1 MSESTTTALEDTA
14 VGNTLAIL
22 AEEPV
27 TLATASNDQ
36 KEKIEELKRQLN
48 MSDSNDILFFGS
60 QAQEQLTTISD
71 NMLEG
76 VKNKELGTAG
86 ESLNEMVGVLRG
98 FNVAGLDPTEKP
110 GLLARLIAW
119 ITGRT
124 APVAQFIQQYE
135 EVRPQIDAVTDR
147 LESHKTTLLRDIVSL
162 DKLYEANLAYF
173 HDLELFIAAGE
184 SKLDECDTVLIPEL
198 VVKAESATDDML
210 KAQELRDLRAR
221 RDDLERRV
229 HDLRLTRQVAMQALP
244 SIRMVQE
251 NDKGLITKINTTLV
265 NTVPL
270 WRNQLAQAVSIYR
283 SQKVATDVKAATDLT
298 NELLEK
304 NSENLR
310 EANRQVRTEM
320 ERGVFDMDS
329 VRKAHANLLAS
340 IEESLVIADE
350 GKRRRAKAETELHRL
365 EGELRESLLAAKS
378 HGTTPTTEATDK
390 DA

>member
-1 MSESTTTALEDTA
+1 MTESTTTSDETL
-14 VGNTLAIL
+14 VGHTLAVL
-22 AEEPV
+22 ADEPLTVASASEEER
-27 TLATASNDQ
+27 AR
-36 KEKIEELKRQLN
+36 IEELQRQLN
-48 MSDSNDILFFGS
+48 MNDSNDILFFGS
-60 QAQEQLTTISD
+60 KAQEQLTKISD

-76 VKNKELGTAG
+76 VKNKDLGTAG
-86 ESLNEMVGVLRG
+86 DSLNEMVGVLRG
-98 FNVAGLDPTEKP
+98 FEVAGLDPDEKP
-110 GLLARLIAW
+110 GFFARILNW
-119 ITGRT
+119 LTGRA

-135 EVRPQIDAVTDR
+135 EVRPQIDAVTDK

-162 DKLYEANLAYF
+162 DKLYDANLEYF
-173 HDLELFIAAGE
+173 HTLELYIAAGE
-184 SKLDECDTVLIPEL
+184 AKLQECDQTLIPALERE
-198 VVKAESATDDML
+198 AEGDEML
-210 KAQELRDLRAR
+210 KAQELRDMRAR

-283 SQKVATDVKAATDLT
+283 SQKVATDVKAASDLT

-304 NSENLR
+304 NAENLR
-310 EANRQVRTEM
+310 TANRQVREEM

-340 IEESLVIADE
+340 IEESLQIADE
-350 GKRRRAKAETELHRL
+350 GKRRRAQAETELHRL
-365 EGELRESLLAAKS
+365 EGELRESLKAAS
-378 HGTTPTTEATDK
+378 AHGSSA
-390 DA
+390 DAGQGA

>member
-1 MSESTTTALEDTA
+1 MTDNTTMVEEEAI
-14 VGNTLAIL
+14 VGHTLDVL
-22 AEEPV
+22 ADEPI
-27 TLATASNDQ
+27 TLATASEEQ
-36 KEKIEELKRQLN
+36 RAKIDELRNQLN
-48 MSDSNDILFFGS
+48 MNDSNDILFFGS
-60 QAQEQLTTISD
+60 KAQEQLTTISD
-71 NMLEG
+71 SMLEG
-76 VKNKELGTAG
+76 VKNKELGSAG
-86 ESLNEMVGVLRG
+86 NSLNEMVSVLRG
-98 FNVAGLDPTEKP
+98 FDVAGLDPNEKP
-110 GLLARLIAW
+110 GLLARIINWL
-119 ITGRT
+119 TGRA

-135 EVRPQIDAVTDR
+135 EVRPQIDAVTDK
-147 LESHKTTLLRDIVSL
+147 LESHKTMLLRDILSL
-162 DKLYEANLAYF
+162 DKLYDANLDYF
-173 HDLELFIAAGE
+173 HNLELFIAAGE
-184 SKLDECDTVLIPEL
+184 SKLEECDQTLIPAL
-198 VVKAESATDDML
+198 VIEAEGDDML
-210 KAQELRDLRAR
+210 KAQALRDMRAR

-310 EANRQVRTEM
+310 TANRQVREEM

-340 IEESLVIADE
+340 IEEGLVIADE
-350 GKRRRAKAETELHRL
+350 GKRRRAEAEVELHRL
-365 EGELRESLLAAKS
+365 EGELRESLKS
-378 HGTTPTTEATDK
+378 ASAHGTETPSAS
-390 DA
+390 A

>member
-1 MSESTTTALEDTA
+1 MSDNTTTVAEDEI
-14 VGNTLAIL
+14 VGHTLGILADEPITLAS
-22 AEEPV
+22 
-27 TLATASNDQ
+27 ASDEQ
-36 KEKIEELKRQLN
+36 RAKIDELRNQLN
-48 MSDSNDILFFGS
+48 MNDSNDILFFGS
-60 QAQEQLTTISD
+60 KAQEQLTTISD
-71 NMLEG
+71 SMLEG

-86 ESLNEMVGVLRG
+86 NSLNEMVSVLRG
-98 FNVAGLDPTEKP
+98 FDVAGLDPNEKP
-110 GLLARLIAW
+110 GFMARIINWL
-119 ITGRT
+119 TGRA

-135 EVRPQIDAVTDR
+135 EVRPQIDAVTDK
-147 LESHKTTLLRDIVSL
+147 LESHKTMLLRDILSL
-162 DKLYEANLAYF
+162 DKLYDANLDYF
-173 HDLELFIAAGE
+173 HNLELFIAAGE
-184 SKLDECDTVLIPEL
+184 SKLVECDETLIPALMVE
-198 VVKAESATDDML
+198 AEGDDML
-210 KAQELRDLRAR
+210 KAQALRDMRAR

-310 EANRQVRTEM
+310 TANRQVREEM

-340 IEESLVIADE
+340 IEEGLVIADE
-350 GKRRRAKAETELHRL
+350 GKRRRAEAEVELHRL
-365 EGELRESLLAAKS
+365 EGELRESLKS
-378 HGTTPTTEATDK
+378 ASAHGADTPSESV
-390 DA
+390 